1 MSLMKTLA
9 KVALGVAVAKGV
21 SSMAKRG
28 PTAGQSGGGLLGG
41 LDNLLN
47 QAGGAITGGA
57 QQGRDVG
64 GRMGGAIGGSG
75 MSGGGGLG
83 GGMPG
88 GIGGALGQVFGG
100 RSGGGGGLG
109 GALESL
115 RGGTQRGAG
124 STGGGLDGLLGGL
137 LGAGGAAAG
146 GGLLG
151 QLAGRAPKPSGQPEG
166 DFGEVLNSQFD
177 DDRPDMQPTPEQE
190 AAAGLMLR
198 AMIQAAKA
206 DGEIDENERE
216 KLLGQLK
223 DASPEEQC
231 FVQEELRAP
240 VDPEGLARQVPQGM
254 EPQVYAMSLMAID
267 LDSREE
273 AEHLHRLGTA
283 MNLERD
289 EMNAIH
295 EKMGVPPLYRS

>member
-28 PTAGQSGGGLLGG
+28 PTAGDKPGGGLLGG

-57 QQGRDVG
+57 QQARDVG

-75 MSGGGGLG
+75 MSGRGGSG

-88 GIGGALGQVFGG
+88 GLGGALGQVLGG
-100 RSGGGGGLG
+100 RGGSGLG

-115 RGGTQRGAG
+115 RGASGRGGA
-124 STGGGLDGLLGGL
+124 GGGLDGLLGGL

-223 DASPEEQC
+223 DASPEEQR